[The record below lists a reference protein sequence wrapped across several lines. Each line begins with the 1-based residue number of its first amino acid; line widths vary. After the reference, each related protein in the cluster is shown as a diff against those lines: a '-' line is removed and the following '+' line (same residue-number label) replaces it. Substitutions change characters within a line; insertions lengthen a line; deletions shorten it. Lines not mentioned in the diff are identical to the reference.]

1 MPPYTKKFIPG
12 EVILIYFH
20 DKPTVFARIEDI
32 RPDRKK
38 GWWQLTFLPLAL
50 PLQLITWTLDDDQ
63 VRGAAFTMQQ
73 EPIRLER
80 VETPRPMVENE
91 PPDDPGDPAKKSGGR
106 IISMFD
112 EK

>member
-1 MPPYTKKFIPG
+1 MPPYAKKFAPG
-12 EVILIYFH
+12 EVLLIYFH
-20 DKPTVFARIEDI
+20 ENPTIFARIEEI

-63 VRGAAFTMQQ
+63 VRGATFTMQQ

-80 VETPRPMVENE
+80 VEAPL
-91 PPDDPGDPAKKSGGR
+91 PAKDNQTPQTQGDSAKNPGGR
-106 IISMFD
+106 IVSLFD
-112 EK
+112 E